1 VPAAIAV
8 VEAGVAA
15 VAAVAAPDAAARGAS
30 RHGRS
35 RVGGHVVS
43 GIGRTRCASGLR
55 VVTEEL
61 PELHSV
67 TLGAWVGSGAR
78 DEQGAEWGAS
88 HFLEH
93 LLFKGSER
101 RSAREIAESIESVG
115 GEMNAFTTHEQTVFY
130 VRVPDTQL
138 ELALDVLADVLWR
151 PAFRVDD
158 VESERRVIL
167 EEIGMRD
174 DTPDDL
180 VHDLFAGAVFPDHPL
195 GREVLGSETSITEMA
210 RTDIAAYHAAHYRP
224 SNVVFAAA
232 GNLTHDRVL
241 ALVDEHFPATDGER
255 PARPRTDPI
264 GQQPVVVLHRDTEQ
278 THLVTGVRSFAALD
292 PDRYALTVVN
302 QVLGGGM
309 SSRLFQEIRESRGL
323 AYSVFSYHASFDDA
337 GFVAIYAGTAPE
349 HVPETLSLID
359 AELDRLVKDGLTDTE
374 IAGAKGHLVGSLAMS
389 LETSA
394 SRMRRLGRSELV
406 EGEVPSLDALIARV
420 EAVDA
425 DDVARVIER
434 VFAGAP
440 RTLAVVGPHSP
451 SEFATTEA

>member
-1 VPAAIAV
+1 
-8 VEAGVAA
+8 VAA
-15 VAAVAAPDAAARGAS
+15 GAAAAPAGAAV
-30 RHGRS
+30 
-35 RVGGHVVS
+35 RVDSHAHTVS
-43 GIGRTRCASGLR
+43 GVGRTRLPSGLR

-61 PELHSV
+61 PGLRSV
-67 TLGAWVGSGAR
+67 TLGAWVGSGSR

-93 LLFKGSER
+93 LLFKGTER
-101 RSAREIAESIESVG
+101 LSARDIAEAIESVG

-138 ELALDVLADVLWR
+138 EPAFAVLADVLWH

-158 VESERRVIL
+158 VEAERRVIL

-180 VHDLFAGAVFPDHPL
+180 VHDLFAAALFPEHPL
-195 GREVLGSETSITEMA
+195 GREVLGSEASIKAMD
-210 RTDIAAYHAAHYRP
+210 RDDIAAYHAAHYRP

-232 GNLTHDRVL
+232 GNLTHERVL
-241 ALVDEHFPATDGER
+241 ELVDARFPSTEGDR
-255 PARPRTDPI
+255 PGRPRTEANAP
-264 GQQPVVVLHRDTEQ
+264 QPTIVLNRDTEQ
-278 THLVTGVRSFAALD
+278 THVVTGMRTFAALD
-292 PDRYALTVVN
+292 PDRYVLTVVN

-309 SSRLFQEIRESRGL
+309 SSRLFQEIRETRGL
-323 AYSVFSYHASFDDA
+323 AYSVYSYQASFDDA
-337 GFVAIYAGTAPE
+337 GLLAIYAGTAPE
-349 HVPETLSLID
+349 RVPETLAVID
-359 AELDRLVKDGLTDTE
+359 GELDRLVAGGLSDDE

-406 EGEVPSLDALIARV
+406 DGEIPSLEEVIARV
-420 EAVDA
+420 EVVTA

-434 VFAGAP
+434 VFADAP
-440 RTLAVVGPHSP
+440 RSLAVVGPHSP
-451 SEFATTEA
+451 SEFVGSRSGSAS

>member
-1 VPAAIAV
+1 
-8 VEAGVAA
+8 
-15 VAAVAAPDAAARGAS
+15 
-30 RHGRS
+30 
-35 RVGGHVVS
+35 VS
-43 GIGRTRCASGLR
+43 GIRRARCASGLR

-61 PELHSV
+61 PALRSV

-93 LLFKGSER
+93 LLFKGTEQ

-130 VRVPDTQL
+130 VRVPDVQFGP
-138 ELALDVLADVLWR
+138 AFDVLADVLWN
-151 PAFRVDD
+151 PAFRADD

-180 VHDLFAGAVFPDHPL
+180 VHDLFASAIFPDHPL
-195 GREVLGSETSITEMA
+195 GREVLGSEESITAMA
-210 RTDIAAYHAAHYRP
+210 RDDIAAYHAAHYRP

-232 GNLTHDRVL
+232 GNLTHEAVMERVD
-241 ALVDEHFPATDGER
+241 AQFPTAEGVR
-255 PARPRTDPI
+255 PARPRPEAI
-264 GQQPVVVLHRDTEQ
+264 ASQPVVVLNRDTEQ
-278 THLVTGVRSFAALD
+278 AHVVTGVRALAALD

-309 SSRLFQEIRESRGL
+309 SSRLFQEIRETRGL
-323 AYSVFSYHASFDDA
+323 AYSVFSYHASFDDT
-337 GFVAIYAGTAPE
+337 GYLAIYAGTAPE
-349 HVPETLSLID
+349 HVSETLALIE
-359 AELDRLVKDGLTDTE
+359 AELDRLVEKGCSDAE
-374 IAGAKGHLVGSLAMS
+374 IASAKGHLVGSLAMS

-394 SRMRRLGRSELV
+394 SRMRRLGRAELI
-406 EGEVPSLDALIARV
+406 EGEIPSLEELISRV
-420 EAVDA
+420 EAVTA
-425 DDVARVIER
+425 DDVARVVDR
-434 VFAGAP
+434 VFAGTA

-451 SEFATTEA
+451 SDFPNSET